1 MEDLLEHFRDVM
13 SSQQHSR
20 TGERVV
26 SASTLGNNPVQSSTL
41 VFKTSPYAQHS
52 VDSNTNNNHHN
63 NNTDSKKNNKNEDDD
78 DAITEDDQTE
88 LIRLLNEVTHTVCRR
103 DEAETTE
110 RQPSGVFVVEES
122 YGTLQSVSHAP
133 PIYGSSTPS
142 QTQTHGGSPFS
153 YAGIPHVA
161 KPPPPSFAEAIAAT
175 PPIAAVPV
183 ELSPLAAHYVPPMP
197 AAQQDPILLRNEHGV
212 FLLQPVAKPTPPYT
226 PPSLSSPISPLPR
239 YALPPAAPPPQQQQ
253 HFLGS
258 SLAQAG
264 GLADTHLNKKST
276 GGIYGAQHSPNT
288 LLGGSH
294 VLSSGAGGGGGS
306 GSGAGAGAY
315 TYIST
320 SVKTKPLGF
329 TPPPPYPT

>member
-1 MEDLLEHFRDVM
+1 MGDLLEHFRDVM
-13 SSQQHSR
+13 SFQQHGR

-26 SASTLGNNPVQSSTL
+26 SASSLENNPVQSSTFS
-41 VFKTSPYAQHS
+41 FKTSPFAQHS
-52 VDSNTNNNHHN
+52 VDNNNN
-63 NNTDSKKNNKNEDDD
+63 NIDSKNNKNNDDDD

-88 LIRLLNEVTHTVCRR
+88 LIRLLNEVTHTVCQR
-103 DEAETTE
+103 DETETTE
-110 RQPSGVFVVEES
+110 IQHSGGFVVEES
-122 YGTLQSVSHAP
+122 YGPLQSVSHAP
-133 PIYGSSTPS
+133 PLYAASTPS
-142 QTQTHGGSPFS
+142 QPQVHGGSPFS

-212 FLLQPVAKPTPPYT
+212 FLLQPIAKPTPPYT

-239 YALPPAAPPPQQQQ
+239 YALPPAAPPQQPQ

-264 GLADTHLNKKST
+264 GLADTHLNKKSS
-276 GGIYGAQHSPNT
+276 GGLYGAQHSPNT

-306 GSGAGAGAY
+306 SGSGAY